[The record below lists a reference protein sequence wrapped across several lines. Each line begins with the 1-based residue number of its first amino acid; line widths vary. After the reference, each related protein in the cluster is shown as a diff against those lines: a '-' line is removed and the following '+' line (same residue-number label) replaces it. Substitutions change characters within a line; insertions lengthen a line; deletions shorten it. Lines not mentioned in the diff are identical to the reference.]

1 MARQGRHTVFARATV
16 GEPELLLAD
25 EPTAGLDPHHG
36 LDAARRLRTLAAAG
50 RAVVVAI
57 HDLQLAAQ
65 RADDV
70 VALRAGRVWAAGPL
84 AEVFT
89 AERLGALYDVRVRL
103 VPDADGML
111 VRFLD
116 RFRQA

>member
-1 MARQGRHTVFARATV
+1 
-16 GEPELLLAD
+16 
-25 EPTAGLDPHHG
+25 
-36 LDAARRLRTLAAAG
+36 
-50 RAVVVAI
+50 
-57 HDLQLAAQ
+57 
-65 RADDV
+65 V